1 MDAGG
6 SRGIKPKGE
15 EPGSGL
21 PSGRLFFPRQLH
33 INTLSFRCVSYFPE
47 SIQ

>member
-15 EPGSGL
+15 DRKRSAVRASVL
-21 PSGRLFFPRQLH
+21 PRQLH

-47 SIQ
+47 SMQ

>member
-15 EPGSGL
+15 EQEAVC
-21 PSGRLFFPRQLH
+21 RQGVCSSATITYKYFVFSLYVL
-33 INTLSFRCVSYFPE
+33 LS
-47 SIQ
+47 

>member
-21 PSGRLFFPRQLH
+21 PSGRLFFATITYKYFVFSLCVL
-33 INTLSFRCVSYFPE
+33 LS
-47 SIQ
+47 

>member
-21 PSGRLFFPRQLH
+21 RQLH

-47 SIQ
+47 SMQ

>member
-21 PSGRLFFPRQLH
+21 PSGRCRYYAYVAG
-33 INTLSFRCVSYFPE
+33 TGDRE
-47 SIQ
+47 DDG

>member
-21 PSGRLFFPRQLH
+21 PSGRLFFRETITYKYFVFSLCVL
-33 INTLSFRCVSYFPE
+33 LS
-47 SIQ
+47 

>member
-21 PSGRLFFPRQLH
+21 PSGRLFFRDNYKYFVFSLCVL
-33 INTLSFRCVSYFPE
+33 LS
-47 SIQ
+47 

>member
-15 EPGSGL
+15 RTRKRSAVRASVL
-21 PSGRLFFPRQLH
+21 PRQLH

-47 SIQ
+47 SMQ